1 MEDYEVSEVA
11 RILSEWNPLGDEAT
25 KVPDLDSYKAESI
38 DILFHIKKSTGKASL
53 EKIMMQVLNE
63 AFDIELTQNDCSD
76 AASKIF
82 RVLNKKH

>member
-11 RILSEWNPLGDEAT
+11 RILSEWNPLGDEAA
-25 KVPDLDSYKAESI
+25 KALDLDSYETESI
-38 DILFHIKKSTGKASL
+38 DILFHINKSTGKASL

-63 AFDIELTQNDCSD
+63 AFDIELTQDDCSD

-82 RVLNKKH
+82 RALNKKH